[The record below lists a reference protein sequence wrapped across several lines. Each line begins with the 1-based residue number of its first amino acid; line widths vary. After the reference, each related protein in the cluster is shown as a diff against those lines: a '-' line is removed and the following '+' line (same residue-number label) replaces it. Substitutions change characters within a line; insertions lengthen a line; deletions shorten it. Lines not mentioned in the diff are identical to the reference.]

1 MMKNEISAD
10 NCIFDQKIVYCQL
23 NKLELNQVAA
33 RRPAKAVAQFFF
45 H

>member
-23 NKLELNQVAA
+23 NKLELTE
-33 RRPAKAVAQFFF
+33 FF
-45 H
+45 

>member
-1 MMKNEISAD
+1 MILFSIEWDGKE
-10 NCIFDQKIVYCQL
+10 K

-45 H
+45 Q